1 MGLFQPCF
9 GSVEENGKDV
19 TFDESIGAVVRRPC
33 FLCIRYYPFNNNET
47 LPVPYDTY
55 RNYTADFKKEKR
67 EWRKKMAKKTIDDVV
82 LQNKK
87 VLMRCDFNVPLN
99 EQLQITDDRR
109 ITSSLPSI
117 KKVLAEKAALI
128 LCSHLGRPK
137 GEVKKELS
145 LAPVAKSL
153 SQLLDREV
161 RLTRDCIGA
170 ETAKLKAD
178 LKAGQILL
186 LENLRFHN
194 EETKN
199 EPGFAKELA
208 QGCDIFVN
216 DAFGTAHRAHAS
228 TEGVTHFINTCVA
241 GYLIEKEL
249 KYLGEAVN
257 NPQRPF
263 VAILGGAKISGKIDV
278 IKALFDKVDTLIIG
292 GGMVYTFLKAQG
304 LEIGTSLLEEDRIEM
319 AAALLKEAKE
329 RNISFYLPQDVVIAD
344 AFDNNANKKEV
355 ATNAIPAGWM
365 GLDTGSKS
373 IELFIDKIKQA
384 KTIVWNG
391 PVGAFEMDNFATGT
405 RKIAQALADATAQ
418 GATSVIGGGDSAAAV
433 SVFGLDDKMSHI
445 STGGGA
451 SLEFL
456 EGKTLPGIAA
466 LSEK

>member
-1 MGLFQPCF
+1 
-9 GSVEENGKDV
+9 
-19 TFDESIGAVVRRPC
+19 
-33 FLCIRYYPFNNNET
+33 
-47 LPVPYDTY
+47 
-55 RNYTADFKKEKR
+55 
-67 EWRKKMAKKTIDDVV
+67 MAKKTIDDVV
-82 LQNKK
+82 LQGKK

-99 EQLQITDDRR
+99 DRLEITDDRR

-117 KKVLAEKAALI
+117 KKVLSENGALI

-145 LAPVAKSL
+145 LSPVAKRL
-153 SQLLDREV
+153 SQLLDQEV
-161 RLTRDCIGA
+161 HLTKDCIGA
-170 ETAKLKAD
+170 ETAKLKAE
-178 LKAGQILL
+178 LKPGQILL

-194 EETKN
+194 AETKN
-199 EPGFAKELA
+199 EPEFAKELA
-208 QGCDIFVN
+208 QYCDIFVN

-228 TEGVTHFINTCVA
+228 TEGVTRYMDPCVA

-249 KYLGEAVN
+249 KYLGEAIN
-257 NPQRPF
+257 NPRRPF

-304 LEIGTSLLEEDRIEM
+304 LEIGTSLLEEDRIDM
-319 AAALLKEAKE
+319 AGQLLGEAKE
-329 RNISFYLPQDVVIAD
+329 RNISFYLPEDVVIAD

-373 IELFIDKIKQA
+373 IKTFISKIMEA

-391 PVGAFEMDNFATGT
+391 PVGAFEMDNFSVGT
-405 RKIAQALADATAQ
+405 RKIAQALAEATAR

-433 SVFGLDDKMSHI
+433 SDFGLDDKMSHI

-456 EGKTLPGIAA
+456 EGKILPGIAA